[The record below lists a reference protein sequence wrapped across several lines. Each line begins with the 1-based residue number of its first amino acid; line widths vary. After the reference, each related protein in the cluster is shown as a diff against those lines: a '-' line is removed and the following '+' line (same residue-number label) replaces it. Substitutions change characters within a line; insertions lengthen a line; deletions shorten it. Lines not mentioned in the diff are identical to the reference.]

1 MYNKRILFV
10 AAHCNV
16 FDGCFFVISRV
27 PADKYA
33 YCPVCSRCCKP
44 ITQKLI
50 YYTPVNI
57 LALGQKKIKSFR
69 YQVVEI
75 QNGIYNFLSSSFE
88 PGKLLS
94 GTRSEFVFGVNCISH
109 RDFSVS
115 FQK

>member
-50 YYTPVNI
+50 YYTPVDI

-75 QNGIYNFLSSSFE
+75 QMAFIIFCLLPLNLESYYLVLDQNLYSESTVLVTEIFL
-88 PGKLLS
+88 
-94 GTRSEFVFGVNCISH
+94 
-109 RDFSVS
+109 
-115 FQK
+115 